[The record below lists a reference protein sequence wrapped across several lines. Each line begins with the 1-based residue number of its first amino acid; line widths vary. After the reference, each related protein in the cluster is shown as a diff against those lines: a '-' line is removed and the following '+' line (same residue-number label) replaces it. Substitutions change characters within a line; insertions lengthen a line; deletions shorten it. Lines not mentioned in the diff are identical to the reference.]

1 MTGERPGAGPHHF
14 LDGGSAPNGST
25 ILKRRQL
32 VHMGY
37 KLVSIPYWEW
47 IEIRAVPETLREYLR
62 RKLGA

>member
-1 MTGERPGAGPHHF
+1 MLTCLMLTPPPP
-14 LDGGSAPNGST
+14 L
-25 ILKRRQL
+25 QL